1 MEISI
6 RLMTTPYLFIGL
18 WKTLPKCNKEI
29 RKEKLNAKEKLKLGS
44 LFIVFALKQRF
55 MLAQRYNSLPVWEHF
70 QSENYGLNILSRSD
84 SYFFRVPKECEMN
97 KLRFLRG
104 YFVHS
109 FYFKS
114 VIYVDIMNIFKV
126 ENMD

>member
-1 MEISI
+1 MI
-6 RLMTTPYLFIGL
+6 
-18 WKTLPKCNKEI
+18 
-29 RKEKLNAKEKLKLGS
+29 
-44 LFIVFALKQRF
+44 FANHF
-55 MLAQRYNSLPVWEHF
+55 SSSNSSW
-70 QSENYGLNILSRSD
+70 
-84 SYFFRVPKECEMN
+84 ECEMN
-97 KLRFLRG
+97 KLRFLIG